1 MYDWWNSRMI
11 NDGSTIFLVKTVVT
25 FLLGISL
32 FTGYKVSKLIPTVK
46 TSDLGKVYFWVMLAS
61 ILGMALAA
69 ISNWYIETI
78 KKLGGM

>member
-11 NDGSTIFLVKTVVT
+11 NDGSTIFLVKTVVV

-32 FTGYKVSKLIPTVK
+32 LAGYKVSRLIPK
-46 TSDLGKVYFWVMLAS
+46 TTISDLGKVYFWIISAA
-61 ILGMALAA
+61 IIGMSLMI

-78 KKLGGM
+78 KKLE